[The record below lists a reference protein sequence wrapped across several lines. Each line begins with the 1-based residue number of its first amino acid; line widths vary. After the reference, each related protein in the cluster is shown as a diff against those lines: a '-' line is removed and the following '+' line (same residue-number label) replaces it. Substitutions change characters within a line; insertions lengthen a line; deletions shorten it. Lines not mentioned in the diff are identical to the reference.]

1 MDRAYCRGGDRHTS
15 YLVDA
20 ADVRAVTA
28 PQANSMKNLFDTAI
42 AEETKQRIARL
53 QINSARQWGKMNAAQ
68 MLAHCASGMEMAVG
82 DIRPPRAL
90 IGRLLGS
97 LVKPRV
103 VGNDEPLRRNSP
115 TVRELLVRDERD
127 LNAERVRLCTLI
139 DRFASGGASACT
151 AHPHPFFGSMTPAEW
166 AVLTY
171 KHLDHHLRQFGA

>member
-1 MDRAYCRGGDRHTS
+1 
-15 YLVDA
+15 
-20 ADVRAVTA
+20 
-28 PQANSMKNLFDTAI
+28 MKNLFDKAI
-42 AEETKQRIARL
+42 AEETKHRVERL

-115 TVRELLVRDERD
+115 TVRDLLVRDERD
-127 LNAERVRLCTLI
+127 LNAEQVRLCTLI
-139 DRFASGGASACT
+139 DRFASDGPSACT
-151 AHPHPFFGSMTPAEW
+151 AHPHPFFGRMTPPEW

-171 KHLDHHLRQFGA
+171 KHLDHHLRQFGV